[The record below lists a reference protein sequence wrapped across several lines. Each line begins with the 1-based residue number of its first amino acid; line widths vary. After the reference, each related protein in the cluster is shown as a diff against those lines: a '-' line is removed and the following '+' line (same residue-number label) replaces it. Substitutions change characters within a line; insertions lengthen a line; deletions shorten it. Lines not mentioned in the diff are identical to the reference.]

1 MCSPGLNFVVP
12 QTGEVQGKL
21 VGYSPN
27 KIVFIAAARLSGH
40 GVVYCLKKFVTR
52 ADGGKQWSLDTVK

>member
-1 MCSPGLNFVVP
+1 VVP